1 MKISKHTDKTEL
13 VQSSTERATLET
25 FELHASRTGISLSGQ
40 SNNVTLFWGK
50 HALTNVHAGSFSSHL
65 LANSTIS
72 VNELN
77 VRHKMNVG

>member
-1 MKISKHTDKTEL
+1 M
-13 VQSSTERATLET
+13 RLEPVYLPLGT
-25 FELHASRTGISLSGQ
+25 I
-40 SNNVTLFWGK
+40 NNVTLFWGK
-50 HALTNVHAGSFSSHL
+50 HALTNVNAGSFSSHL